1 VSSSPTERAADSS
14 ASRPGEA
21 GADTAVVTI
30 EMPQMGVSVAEGT
43 IVEWLKQPGD
53 WVEADATVAMVT
65 TDKVDVEIPAPASG
79 RLERILV
86 QPDETVPVGTPL
98 AEVDPS
104 ARPGEAHPQ
113 EHHEPEASQA
123 EAPRAQAEAPPA
135 PAETGDREPGVG
147 EADGEGD
154 RSRFYSPVVRR
165 IAERHGVDLSRV
177 QGTGIGG
184 RVRKRDLLAY
194 IEGPDGGEQRPE
206 PNEEPAAPATRERA
220 LHIESPYRPEEP
232 APAPRGEGAPGLPGR
247 REPMSPMR
255 RQIAEHMLASRRT
268 SAHCTTIVEVDMGR
282 VAARRAEL
290 KQRMARREVSLTYLA
305 FVARATV
312 EALERHPIV
321 NASIDGEEIVYHDDV
336 NLGIA
341 VALEQGLIVPVIRK
355 AQRLSLEGMAA
366 AIADVAERARGGR
379 LEPDDVHGGTFTITN
394 PGQFGA
400 VLATPII
407 NQPQV
412 AILDLEAIVKRPVVI
427 SENGT
432 DAIAIRPMTYLCM
445 SWDHRALD
453 GAEAARFLA
462 DVEQLLEGWGA
473 R

>member
-1 VSSSPTERAADSS
+1 VSSSPIER
-14 ASRPGEA
+14 EA
-21 GADTAVVTI
+21 GASDSRSDRTVAETGGVAI

-43 IVEWLKQPGD
+43 IVGWLKRPGD
-53 WVEADATVAMVT
+53 WVEADETVAVVS
-65 TDKVDVEIPAPASG
+65 TDKVDVEIPSPTSG

-86 QPDETVPVGTPL
+86 AVDETVAVGTQL
-98 AEVDPS
+98 AEIDPS
-104 ARPGEAHPQ
+104 ATPGEAHPE
-113 EHHEPEASQA
+113 EHHEPG
-123 EAPRAQAEAPPA
+123 APPA
-135 PAETGDREPGVG
+135 PAETGSGEPAASEV
-147 EADGEGD
+147 EEGPD

-165 IAERHGVDLSRV
+165 IAERHGIDLSRV
-177 QGTGIGG
+177 EGTGVGG
-184 RVRKRDLLAY
+184 RVRKQDLLAQ
-194 IEGPDGGEQRPE
+194 IEHADVSEERP
-206 PNEEPAAPATRERA
+206 
-220 LHIESPYRPEEP
+220 LHMESPYQPEEAEEEK
-232 APAPRGEGAPGLPGR
+232 APTVANGAAAPNAEAVAGR

-305 FVARATV
+305 FVATATV

-321 NASIDGEEIVYHDDV
+321 NASIDGEELVYHDDV

-366 AIADVAERARGGR
+366 AIAEVAERARGGR

-427 SENGT
+427 SEGGSE
-432 DAIAIRPMTYLCM
+432 AIAIRPMTYLCM

-453 GAEAARFLA
+453 GAVAARFLA
-462 DVEQLLEGWGA
+462 DVEQALEGWDGQ
-473 R
+473 